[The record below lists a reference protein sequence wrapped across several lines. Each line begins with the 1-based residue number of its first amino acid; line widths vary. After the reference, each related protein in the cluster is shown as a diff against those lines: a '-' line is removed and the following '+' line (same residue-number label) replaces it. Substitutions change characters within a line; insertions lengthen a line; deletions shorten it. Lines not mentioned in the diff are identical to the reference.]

1 MSILNVQEVLSLS
14 GMGSFN
20 DPAFVHDEEA
30 VSGTISMNG
39 GVK

>member
-20 DPAFVHDEEA
+20 DPAFVHDEEV
-30 VSGTISMNG
+30 VSGTLFMNG